1 MQVIKSDIT
10 QLSVDAIVN
19 AANAVGIMGAGVAG
33 AIKKAGGLE
42 ISREARKICSEYR
55 FQPGSAYYTKAGR
68 LECKHI
74 IHAVTM
80 KWPGQKSSI
89 EIVEKC
95 VRSVFNRAKQLGCS
109 VIAIP
114 GLGTK
119 IGRIPPERVAR
130 LYKELIPVMEA
141 QYNIE
146 VIVCD
151 IDEKFIEEMKTV

>member
-1 MQVIKSDIT
+1 
-10 QLSVDAIVN
+10 
-19 AANAVGIMGAGVAG
+19 
-33 AIKKAGGLE
+33 
-42 ISREARKICSEYR
+42 
-55 FQPGSAYYTKAGR
+55 
-68 LECKHI
+68 
-74 IHAVTM
+74 
-80 KWPGQKSSI
+80 
-89 EIVEKC
+89 
-95 VRSVFNRAKQLGCS
+95 VFNRAKQLGCS

-119 IGRIPPERVAR
+119 IGRIPPERVAK